1 MIKNE
6 YLQNYLTDPK
16 NISEFDKEMYAHDE
30 NRLINLQRPLSQRGI
45 IKLPNKIFKKFI
57 DQTNYPQF

>member
-45 IKLPNKIFKKFI
+45 IKLPNKIFKKFMVDI
-57 DQTNYPQF
+57 INN